1 MNWYTDHVALVSTL
15 RSENVPGKIS
25 EWQLALSEF
34 EIRYPCTQRSSEGSC
49 LWPRECLGSHAH
61 PSVYLPVDHGSVDL
75 KRLMAW
81 MAKTG
86 EDTGDL
92 DREKAAE
99 QYLLWTVLD
108 KNIEYDR

>member
-1 MNWYTDHVALVSTL
+1 
-15 RSENVPGKIS
+15 
-25 EWQLALSEF
+25 
-34 EIRYPCTQRSSEGSC
+34 
-49 LWPRECLGSHAH
+49 
-61 PSVYLPVDHGSVDL
+61 LPVDHGSVDL